1 MSAPRNRWW
10 WRACCEKL
18 VNKQPKTTN
27 NNVPSIFSPRVQ
39 KCKYPVL
46 RSSTKEPQFA
56 YCTVCKSDFSIA
68 GNIVRHNHESNK
80 SETKAVRNNTAL
92 FSRCYHKDIRQWLH
106 MLCPYLIW
114 DIRVLLFF
122 VCFLS
127 GSSIFC
133 SAADLNKN
141 VCGNYCNACVHLLIQ
156 VLSNLLLLLI
166 LLLLSVSVLFTIVM
180 DKEV

>member
-1 MSAPRNRWW
+1 MMMMSLLR
-10 WRACCEKL
+10 KTGL
-18 VNKQPKTTN
+18 QTNKQTKKTPTTTCHQYFRQEYRN
-27 NNVPSIFSPRVQ
+27 LE
-39 KCKYPVL
+39 YPVL
-46 RSSTKEPQFA
+46 RSSTKGPQFA

-80 SETKAVRNNTAL
+80 SETKAVRNNTAV

-106 MLCPYLIW
+106 MLCPYLTW
-114 DIRVLLFF
+114 DIRVLLFLF
-122 VCFLS
+122 VFWS

-141 VCGNYCNACVHLLIQ
+141 VCRNYCNACVHLLIQ

-166 LLLLSVSVLFTIVM
+166 LLLLTVSVLFAIVM
-180 DKEV
+180 GKQV